1 MGLEIGIRLIKQTLK
16 YADIDDIAM
25 SVRKSIDDIST
36 SIFRTSGTVTK
47 PIGLTD
53 ELIIN
58 AKTASNLTDVEMPS
72 MTQS

>member
-47 PIGLTD
+47 PIG
-53 ELIIN
+53 
-58 AKTASNLTDVEMPS
+58 VRF
-72 MTQS
+72 